1 MNKKVW
7 HCLLCFLLFASVGLA
22 ANKKFTLV
30 IDPGHGG
37 RDHGAAGVYSKEK
50 DLVLKF
56 ALAFGQMVERNCPD
70 VKVIYTRKTDVFIPL
85 ARRAEIANK
94 NHADLFISI
103 HINALSGG
111 RRVRGLQT
119 YTLGRG
125 QNTGQKGIMENLEVA
140 KRENSVIF
148 LEKDYKQKYQGFDPS
163 SPESNIM
170 FEFIQDKNMQQSVEL
185 ARYMQ
190 HHIRAATGL
199 NDMGAHQNNLAV
211 LRLSSMPGCLLELGF
226 ISTPEEEDFM
236 NAAGA
241 ADMYARGI
249 FNAFVQY
256 KNKYH
261 QGLVVPYKAPA
272 APKPQMPEIVPQDYK
287 EQSKKAESSK
297 NVKTRGVSLPPNV
310 PQPKVAETSSTNQ
323 QTPQMTANQSAS
335 QATPAMPQ
343 PTEAAP
349 NAKNTVRTSAEAPT
363 SPVANAAQEVPVFK
377 IQILTTSRKLA
388 LTDAALKGLKG
399 CEWYEAGGDMKYT
412 YGSSADYNEI
422 RRLRKEIID
431 RFPDAFIIAFKNGQR
446 MDVNEAIRTF
456 LQNKK
461 K

>member
-70 VKVIYTRKTDVFIPL
+70 VRVIYTRKTDVFIPL

-111 RRVRGLQT
+111 RKVRGLQT

-190 HHIRAATGL
+190 NHIRATTGL

-241 ADMYARGI
+241 ADMYAWGI

-272 APKPQMPEIVPQDYK
+272 APKPQVPEIVPQDYK

-297 NVKTRGVSLPPNV
+297 NVKTREVSLAPNV
-310 PQPKVAETSSTNQ
+310 PQPKVAETLSTNQ
-323 QTPQMTANQSAS
+323 QIPQMTANQSAS
-335 QATPAMPQ
+335 QATPAMSQ

-349 NAKNTVRTSAEAPT
+349 NAKNTVRTSAQTPT
-363 SPVANAAQEVPVFK
+363 STVANAAQEVPVFK

-422 RRLRKEIID
+422 RRLRKQIID

>member
-70 VKVIYTRKTDVFIPL
+70 VRVIYTRKTDVFIPL

-94 NHADLFISI
+94 NRADLFIPV

-111 RRVRGLQT
+111 RKVRGLQT

-190 HHIRAATGL
+190 NHIRAATGL

-272 APKPQMPEIVPQDYK
+272 VQKPQVPEIVPEVYK
-287 EQSKKAESSK
+287 KQNQQANLSNNVSKKEA
-297 NVKTRGVSLPPNV
+297 SLAANV
-310 PQPKVAETSSTNQ
+310 PQPKVTEATSINQ
-323 QTPQMTANQSAS
+323 QAPQIAANEPVVR
-335 QATPAMPQ
+335 ATPAMPQ
-343 PTEAAP
+343 LAEAAS
-349 NAKNTVRTSAEAPT
+349 NARNEAVTPVQTPT
-363 SPVANAAQEVPVFK
+363 LPAANAAQEVPVFK
-377 IQILTTSRKLA
+377 IQILTTHRKLA
-388 LTDAALKGLKG
+388 STDAALKGLKG
-399 CEWYEAGGDMKYT
+399 CEWYEAGGDLKYT